1 MKMLSQKT
9 ILCGLALLLSHSY
22 GWSADLGHK
31 PALTLEVAKEISQA
45 AEKKA
50 LANHW
55 AMVISVIDDGANL
68 LCLERM
74 DDAPIGSL
82 EVSQKKARSSVIF
95 KSPTKQFSD
104 ALAKGATALL
114 KLDII
119 PFEGG
124 IPLVVDGKVIGA
136 IGVSG
141 GAADQDGQVA
151 QAGAD
156 WFSANAKSSK

>member
-1 MKMLSQKT
+1 MKILSQKSIFCALAL
-9 ILCGLALLLSHSY
+9 ILCASLGRAAELAR
-22 GWSADLGHK
+22 K
-31 PALTLEVAKEISQA
+31 PTLTLDVAKQIAQA

-55 AMVISVIDDGANL
+55 AMVIAVLDDGANL

-74 DDAPIGSL
+74 DSAPIGSL
-82 EVSQKKARSSVIF
+82 EVAQKKARTAVIF
-95 KSPTKQFSD
+95 KSPTKDFADS
-104 ALAKGATALL
+104 LTKGTTALL
-114 KLDII
+114 KLDIL

-124 IPLVVDGKVIGA
+124 IPLIIDGKIVGS

-141 GAADQDGQVA
+141 GAAPQDGQVA

-156 WFSANAKSSK
+156 WFKANVK

>member
-9 ILCGLALLLSHSY
+9 ILCGLALLLSH
-22 GWSADLGHK
+22 GDAWTADLGHK
-31 PALTLEVAKEISQA
+31 PALTLEVAKEIAQA

-55 AMVISVIDDGANL
+55 AMVISVMDDGANL

-74 DDAPIGSL
+74 DEAPIGSL

-141 GAADQDGQVA
+141 GAAEQDGQVA

-156 WFSANAKSSK
+156 WFSANVKSSK

>member
-1 MKMLSQKT
+1 MKILSQKT
-9 ILCGLALLLSHSY
+9 ILCGLAILLGGSLSRA
-22 GWSADLGHK
+22 ADLARK
-31 PALTLEVAKEISQA
+31 PAISLDVAKDIAQA

-55 AMVISVIDDGANL
+55 AMVIAVLDDGANL
-68 LCLERM
+68 LYLERM
-74 DDAPIGSL
+74 DAAPIGSL
-82 EVSQKKARSSVIF
+82 EVAQKKARSAVIF
-95 KSPTKQFSD
+95 KSPTKDFAD

-114 KLDII
+114 KLDIL

-124 IPLVVDGKVIGA
+124 IPLIVDGKIVGS

-141 GAADQDGQVA
+141 GAAEQDGQVA

-156 WFSANAKSSK
+156 WFKANAK

>member
-1 MKMLSQKT
+1 MKILSQKSIFCALAL
-9 ILCGLALLLSHSY
+9 ILCASLGRAAELAL
-22 GWSADLGHK
+22 K
-31 PALTLEVAKEISQA
+31 PTLTLDVAKQIAQA

-55 AMVISVIDDGANL
+55 AMVIAVLDDGANL

-74 DDAPIGSL
+74 DSAPIGSL
-82 EVSQKKARSSVIF
+82 EVAQKKARTAVIF
-95 KSPTKQFSD
+95 KSPTKDFADS
-104 ALAKGATALL
+104 LTKGTTALL
-114 KLDII
+114 KLDIL

-124 IPLVVDGKVIGA
+124 IPLIIDGKIVGS

-141 GAADQDGQVA
+141 GAAPQDGQVA

-156 WFSANAKSSK
+156 WFKANVK

>member
-1 MKMLSQKT
+1 MKIPSQKT
-9 ILCGLALLLSHSY
+9 VLCGLAMLLCATLSRA
-22 GWSADLGHK
+22 ADLARK
-31 PALTLEVAKEISQA
+31 PTLTLEIAKQIAQA

-55 AMVISVIDDGANL
+55 AMVIAVLDDGANL

-74 DDAPIGSL
+74 DSAPIGSL
-82 EVSQKKARSSVIF
+82 EVAQKKARTAVIF
-95 KSPTKQFSD
+95 KSPTKDFADS
-104 ALAKGATALL
+104 LSKGTTALL
-114 KLDII
+114 KLDVL

-124 IPLVVDGKVIGA
+124 IPLILDGKIVGS

-141 GAADQDGQVA
+141 GAAPQDGQVA

-156 WFSANAKSSK
+156 WFKANAK

>member
-9 ILCGLALLLSHSY
+9 ILCGLALLLSRSY

-31 PALTLEVAKEISQA
+31 PALTLEVAKEIAQA

-55 AMVISVIDDGANL
+55 AMVISVMDDGANL
-68 LCLERM
+68 FCLERM
-74 DDAPIGSL
+74 DEAPIGSL

-141 GAADQDGQVA
+141 GAAEQDGQVA

>member
-1 MKMLSQKT
+1 MKILSQKS
-9 ILCGLALLLSHSY
+9 ILCGLAALLCATLVRA
-22 GWSADLGHK
+22 ADLPRK
-31 PALTLEVAKEISQA
+31 PTLTLDIAKQIAQA

-55 AMVISVIDDGANL
+55 AMVIAVLDDGANL

-74 DDAPIGSL
+74 DSAPIGSL
-82 EVSQKKARSSVIF
+82 EVAQKKARTAVIF
-95 KSPTKQFSD
+95 KSPSKDFADS
-104 ALAKGATALL
+104 LSKGTTALL
-114 KLDII
+114 KLDVL

-124 IPLVVDGKVIGA
+124 IPLILDGKTVGS

-141 GAADQDGQVA
+141 GAAPQDGQVA

-156 WFSANAKSSK
+156 WFKANAK

>member
-9 ILCGLALLLSHSY
+9 ILCGLALLLSVNS
-22 GWSADLGHK
+22 GWAAELDHK
-31 PALTLEVAKEISQA
+31 PALTLEIAKDIAQA

-55 AMVISVIDDGANL
+55 SMVIAVLDDGANL

-74 DDAPIGSL
+74 DGAPIGSL
-82 EVSQKKARSSVIF
+82 EVAQKKARSAVIF
-95 KSPTKQFSD
+95 KSPTKEFAD

-114 KLDII
+114 KLDIL

-124 IPLVVDGKVIGA
+124 IPLIADGKIIGA

-141 GAADQDGQVA
+141 GAAEQDGQVS

-156 WFSANAKSSK
+156 WFSANTKSSK